1 MWTKEPGPC
10 HVSTC
15 VPRGSQTLG
24 APRVTRPPLCPAR
37 VGTSLPCSRLRCS
50 LVEVEGVAG
59 EAGREGLPGFYSL
72 CPLPVLP
79 PPRGRILFQN
89 TGRAW
94 EELEAR
100 INAEHEVPILKTS
113 NKVGAGRPRA
123 LPTPG
128 PAASPL
134 GLGERVGTLGPLA
147 PAPCTLLSVLLP
159 GDQLHP
165 ERTEA
170 SAEAAGRWVCRGPG
184 SGASGRWREGWQG
197 PCSRRTLTGQEAPGS
212 VGGGAG
218 PSAA

>member
-37 VGTSLPCSRLRCS
+37 VGTSLPCSKLRCS

-134 GLGERVGTLGPLA
+134 GLGSVWGPWGPL
-147 PAPCTLLSVLLP
+147 LLP
-159 GDQLHP
+159 HAPSFLSCFQEISSILKELRRVQKQL
-165 ERTEA
+165 EGGC
-170 SAEAAGRWVCRGPG
+170 AAGQ
-184 SGASGRWREGWQG
+184 ALE
-197 PCSRRTLTGQEAPGS
+197 LLA
-212 VGGGAG
+212 GGGRAG
-218 PSAA
+218 RGLAAGGP